1 MKRVIF
7 MIMLTG
13 ASAFP
18 CTAWATDDPACPNT
32 LSHLTEEMETLLAGV
47 HVKEFKRT
55 IRAAL
60 HASIPH
66 AIERADGINAQIVF
80 LQKEIQHQSRVE
92 TSAALIARDVSNNP
106 RRPLTPC
113 KRGEESG
120 YCHTVER
127 YFMAKASNLAN
138 RGFLKALECHRQR
151 GNREPASLTKPAPE

>member
-18 CTAWATDDPACPNT
+18 CTACATDDPACPNN
-32 LSHLTEEMETLLAGV
+32 LSHLAEEMETLLAGV
-47 HVKEFKRT
+47 HVKKFKRT

-80 LQKEIQHQSRVE
+80 LQKEIQHQIRVE
-92 TSAALIARDVSNNP
+92 KSAAFIARDVSKNP
-106 RRPLTPC
+106 HNPLKPC
-113 KRGEESG
+113 KRPEETG

-138 RGFLKALECHRQR
+138 RGFLKALECYRQR
-151 GNREPASLTKPAPE
+151 GDRRPASLTKPAPE